1 MPETSPSYNPLANS
15 ALCGARTTT
24 RRPRVIDKI
33 GIEIHCITSVIHI
46 GTCSNTSIRAVRR
59 RCTPRSQ
66 PVSGWRTAAPLP
78 SVRDLAARLRVNPA
92 TIAQAYRELEAEGFV
107 EIRHGA
113 GTYVRELAPGRRT
126 RERARQ
132 AKTLVERLLADA
144 RRIGVSLDELREAI
158 DGALGAKTT

>member
-1 MPETSPSYNPLANS
+1 MFEH
-15 ALCGARTTT
+15 
-24 RRPRVIDKI
+24 ID
-33 GIEIHCITSVIHI
+33 
-46 GTCSNTSIRAVRR
+46 
-59 RCTPRSQ
+59 PRSSTPLYAQ
-66 PVSGWRTAAPLP
+66 IAARIRVAIAAGELRTAAPLP

-132 AKTLVERLLADA
+132 AKALVERLLADA
-144 RRIGVSLDELREAI
+144 RRMGVSLDELREAI

>member
-1 MPETSPSYNPLANS
+1 MSEHTDPPS
-15 ALCGARTTT
+15 
-24 RRPRVIDKI
+24 
-33 GIEIHCITSVIHI
+33 
-46 GTCSNTSIRAVRR
+46 
-59 RCTPRSQ
+59 TPRLSAQ
-66 PVSGWRTAAPLP
+66 IAARFRVATQAGGWRPAAPLP
-78 SVRDLAARLRVNPA
+78 SVRDLAAGLSVNPA

>member
-1 MPETSPSYNPLANS
+1 MFEH
-15 ALCGARTTT
+15 
-24 RRPRVIDKI
+24 ID
-33 GIEIHCITSVIHI
+33 
-46 GTCSNTSIRAVRR
+46 
-59 RCTPRSQ
+59 PRSSTPLYAQ
-66 PVSGWRTAAPLP
+66 IAARFRVAIAAGELSAAAPLP

-92 TIAQAYRELEAEGFV
+92 TIAQAYRELETEGFV

-144 RRIGVSLDELREAI
+144 RRTGVTLDELREAI

>member
-1 MPETSPSYNPLANS
+1 MFEH
-15 ALCGARTTT
+15 
-24 RRPRVIDKI
+24 ID
-33 GIEIHCITSVIHI
+33 
-46 GTCSNTSIRAVRR
+46 
-59 RCTPRSQ
+59 PRSSTPLYAQ
-66 PVSGWRTAAPLP
+66 IAARIRVAIATGELRAAAPLS

-132 AKTLVERLLADA
+132 AKALVERLLADA
-144 RRIGVSLDELREAI
+144 RRMGVSLDELREAI

>member
-1 MPETSPSYNPLANS
+1 MFEH
-15 ALCGARTTT
+15 
-24 RRPRVIDKI
+24 ID
-33 GIEIHCITSVIHI
+33 
-46 GTCSNTSIRAVRR
+46 
-59 RCTPRSQ
+59 PRSSTPLYAQ
-66 PVSGWRTAAPLP
+66 IAARFRVAIAAGELRTAALLP

-158 DGALGAKTT
+158 DGTLGAKTT

>member
-1 MPETSPSYNPLANS
+1 MFEH
-15 ALCGARTTT
+15 
-24 RRPRVIDKI
+24 ID
-33 GIEIHCITSVIHI
+33 
-46 GTCSNTSIRAVRR
+46 
-59 RCTPRSQ
+59 PRSSTPLYAQ
-66 PVSGWRTAAPLP
+66 ISARIRVAIAAGELRTAAPLP

-132 AKTLVERLLADA
+132 AKALVERLLADA
-144 RRIGVSLDELREAI
+144 RKAGVTPDELREMI

>member
-1 MPETSPSYNPLANS
+1 MFEH
-15 ALCGARTTT
+15 
-24 RRPRVIDKI
+24 ID
-33 GIEIHCITSVIHI
+33 
-46 GTCSNTSIRAVRR
+46 
-59 RCTPRSQ
+59 PRSSTPLYAQ
-66 PVSGWRTAAPLP
+66 IAARFRVAIAADELRTAALLP

-132 AKTLVERLLADA
+132 AKALVERVLADA
-144 RRIGVSLDELREAI
+144 RRMGVTLEELREAM

>member
-1 MPETSPSYNPLANS
+1 MFEH
-15 ALCGARTTT
+15 
-24 RRPRVIDKI
+24 ID
-33 GIEIHCITSVIHI
+33 
-46 GTCSNTSIRAVRR
+46 
-59 RCTPRSQ
+59 PRSSTPLYAQ
-66 PVSGWRTAAPLP
+66 IAARFRVAIAAGELRTAAPLP

-158 DGALGAKTT
+158 DGALEAKTT